1 MMLYFDKAWNQT
13 DRNPVT
19 QVIINTE
26 HIQTLE
32 PLTPSTTLIRMIGS
46 VVVLVDYPLYKFWS
60 LLPVKD
66 TSGKSRALYLKVE
79 KDGRKRWRKR
89 YKGKEYW
96 FNVLKG
102 ETKNDSYQR
111 CFNLW
116 LQKKQQIDMELA
128 RQDKDGKI

>member
-1 MMLYFDKAWNQT
+1 MLYFDKAWT
-13 DRNPVT
+13 AKGPAT
-19 QVIINTE
+19 QVIINTD

-32 PLTPSTTLIRMIGS
+32 FIDHPTTLVKMLDG
-46 VVVLVDYPLYKFWS
+46 VEVLVDCSLHRFWS

-66 TSGKSRALYLKVE
+66 TNGKSRALYLKVE

-96 FNVLKG
+96 FNVRKD
-102 ETKNDSYQR
+102 ETKKDSYQR
-111 CFNLW
+111 CLKLW

-128 RQDKDGKI
+128 RQDESIG